1 MKTRRKN
8 LRSKFGFSLAE
19 VIATLTM
26 GSIILVVVL
35 GIYNQASQSAAA
47 VTEKLNSSN
56 LSSEVLQRIAEDLDN
71 IIATN
76 SDIII
81 TTENKFEQ
89 GYPSSRMTI
98 EKSFY
103 DDKNQEQILEKIIWQ
118 SSYDFESL
126 VPGLVIY
133 RSHGGLSP
141 EDKLLDNQKEIWER
155 ELFIPICDGV
165 TFFKFQAI
173 KYNRVYE
180 TWASQELPNAIVA
193 TISFA
198 EPFEALDGTLDVF
211 EEDKTTRTIVIDRI
225 RRIGFTYVSQY
236 NLNLTEDV
244 NEVNEMPENMQDAN
258 NINQNSV
265 MEIQS

>member
-1 MKTRRKN
+1 MKTRRKK

-35 GIYNQASQSAAA
+35 GIYNRASQSAAA
-47 VTEKLNSSN
+47 VTERLNSSN

-71 IIATN
+71 IIATS

-103 DDKNQEQILEKIIWQ
+103 DDKNRRQILEKIIWQ

-126 VPGLVIY
+126 APGLVIY
-133 RSHGGLSP
+133 RSHGGLAL
-141 EDKLLDNQKEIWER
+141 EDKLLDNLKQIWER
-155 ELFIPICDGV
+155 ELFVPICDGV

-173 KYNRVYE
+173 KNNYVYD
-180 TWASQELPNAIVA
+180 TWTTQKLPNAIVA

-198 EPFEALDGTLDVF
+198 EPFEALDGNLDVF
-211 EEDKTTRTIVIDRI
+211 DEDKTTRTIVIDRT
-225 RRIGFTYVSQY
+225 RRMGFTYVTQY
-236 NLNLTEDV
+236 NLDLEEDV
-244 NEVNEMPENMQDAN
+244 NDVNEMSENMQDPN
-258 NINQNSV
+258 NIN
-265 MEIQS
+265 